1 MSCQAERVI
10 LALPCHHCLSGR
22 CGGSLSTL
30 APRVNGRPQCV
41 SPASSFRQR
50 SYWRPSP
57 PSPPSSDQFAASS
70 TIPSIVRWKMPW
82 SCCARKR
89 QHGPPAPI
97 PMRPASSFSTA
108 SPLANTRSQWL
119 LPVSIKLCR
128 TFELVRD
135 HNPFCILCHPRSA
148 PHPRWTPNQL
158 AHRRR
163 TGSQHQYRLQPRPA
177 IRSQGHRLSRGRSRK
192 LRRRVRRSHLWR
204 LQRCAPNGF

>member
-1 MSCQAERVI
+1 MGSRSDARHFLRPVQRALPQPVKYRCSPHDLQFFPIPPRPSLLLHRLIWIEPQPNRVGTSRPSTPLRPGSRLSCQAERVI

-70 TIPSIVRWKMPW
+70 TIPSIVRRKMPW

-135 HNPFCILCHPRSA
+135 HNPFC
-148 PHPRWTPNQL
+148 
-158 AHRRR
+158 
-163 TGSQHQYRLQPRPA
+163 
-177 IRSQGHRLSRGRSRK
+177 
-192 LRRRVRRSHLWR
+192 
-204 LQRCAPNGF
+204 